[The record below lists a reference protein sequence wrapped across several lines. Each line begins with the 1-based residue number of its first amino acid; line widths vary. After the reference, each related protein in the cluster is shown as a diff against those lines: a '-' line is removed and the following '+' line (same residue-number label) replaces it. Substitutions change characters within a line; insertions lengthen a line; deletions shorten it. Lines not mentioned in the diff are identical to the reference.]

1 MTKGRLNEEKRFLAV
16 ACLVP
21 YEQARR
27 DIRNADLLLFRKTGI
42 ISIAGRGIHSHAAK
56 AAWWGNDLFCL
67 EVREFHGGRAVT
79 LESQTRRYPGR
90 IDVFRAN
97 AENRWPEYNRVRAT
111 AAMRRFA
118 GCDYGYWNVFKTAL
132 THIPFLRFLYR
143 PALANDGEENWR
155 DYLFGG
161 RSRSKS
167 EETDQEL
174 FEQMNGFEENGGF
187 PPADHFDG
195 DFGGLSGPIEH
206 EAGLRYSDWSSLR
219 ENRDGVKNRRRKT
232 TRCRISPPY
241 CSEACSIADR
251 IGGGVNPVELLSDRF
266 TEPADLARSP
276 FYHYL
281 FTLE

>member
-1 MTKGRLNEEKRFLAV
+1 MKQQRMNEKKRFLASTR
-16 ACLVP
+16 LVP
-21 YEQARR
+21 YEKVYRQ
-27 DIRNADLLLFRKTGI
+27 IRNADLLLFRKTGV

-67 EVREFHGGRAVT
+67 EIREFHGGRAVT
-79 LESQTRRYPGR
+79 LESQAKRYPGR

-97 AENRWPEYNRVRAT
+97 ADNRWPEYNRLLAT

-132 THIPFLRFLYR
+132 THVPFLRFLCR
-143 PALANDGEENWR
+143 PTFADQEDEGWR

-161 RSRSKS
+161 EKIPTGYNEMIDPLQS
-167 EETDQEL
+167 
-174 FEQMNGFEENGGF
+174 
-187 PPADHFDG
+187 P
-195 DFGGLSGPIEH
+195 
-206 EAGLRYSDWSSLR
+206 YDWSGNESPYPPELSR
-219 ENRDGVKNRRRKT
+219 EFPLET
-232 TRCRISPPY
+232 TDLFDLPNERTTKSKMRGFTEKGPDHPTPQKRFQKISPPY

-281 FTLE
+281 FTLK